1 MKFRYRFVLII
12 FIFYIWFDVVLFEIW
27 FKKFFFSINTLIIF
41 LFLIFL
47 IFINNSFRSEAN
59 LTLKK
64 EETRK

>member
-59 LTLKK
+59 LTIKK
-64 EETRK
+64 EETQK